1 MKKTAVLIYNSFC
14 NFEFSV
20 ALEILALAEKEVVIF
35 AHTKEAVKSEDGLM
49 VLPNQTISEINIDEY
64 DSLILPGAMDI
75 REAIENEEV
84 IEFIR
89 KFENKA
95 IGAISIAPLM
105 LVKAGLLS
113 GKPFMAGVNK
123 EEIMKAPVGLSND
136 RTVLRQQDGGV
147 SLRQVPVFET
157 EKSHLRRQS
166 TMKKA
171 IIMMIV
177 VFALVVWPFSG
188 VWQLLSGIIGGGV
201 RESFIY
207 PIYGGIIL
215 LSGIIV
221 VCTELILEEIK
232 SLKDDIK
239 DKKEGC

>member
-1 MKKTAVLIYNSFC
+1 
-14 NFEFSV
+14 
-20 ALEILALAEKEVVIF
+20 
-35 AHTKEAVKSEDGLM
+35 
-49 VLPNQTISEINIDEY
+49 
-64 DSLILPGAMDI
+64 
-75 REAIENEEV
+75 
-84 IEFIR
+84 
-89 KFENKA
+89 
-95 IGAISIAPLM
+95 
-105 LVKAGLLS
+105 
-113 GKPFMAGVNK
+113 
-123 EEIMKAPVGLSND
+123 
-136 RTVLRQQDGGV
+136 
-147 SLRQVPVFET
+147 
-157 EKSHLRRQS
+157 
-166 TMKKA
+166 MKKA

-239 DKKEGC
+239 DKKKDADNFKFEKLRNRKIEEKECTVLSISGTVHFCK